1 MKSCQPPTTPLSR
14 FHSHLKSKAKFLL
27 WRDHNLR
34 PLEDLLLIT
43 LCQATL
49 KMPWEFE
56 VRFQR
61 KERIIEKMAL
71 VIPFGIAKTDM

>member
-1 MKSCQPPTTPLSR
+1 
-14 FHSHLKSKAKFLL
+14 
-27 WRDHNLR
+27 
-34 PLEDLLLIT
+34 
-43 LCQATL
+43 
-49 KMPWEFE
+49 MPWEFE